1 LRARRRSA
9 PFGWDRHPFTL
20 GLTHAPTRTTQ
31 PALPA
36 AVGWRRQLAA
46 GTEASRRHEAGSES
60 YRDGAPLRAPRG
72 ARLGWAPSCAC
83 ESADAPLAVHLAAL
97 CPSRLLAVTTSP
109 SRCAVRPPGQGCGRP
124 RRAID
129 VHTSEDVGASK
140 GSRWLLFCNQQFSM
154 STRESLDF
162 RSARAEPP
170 TLDLAPGIP
179 LRCAGRCFVA
189 LGRRRRAVVSAR
201 RTRMTAQLGHAADR
215 GLEASHPGAVH
226 APGSGNPRVDFV
238 GSRGCC
244 CAGRMFCGPVPRFL
258 ATDAPAHH
266 PPPSFWDGCG

>member
-154 STRESLDF
+154 STRESLRLPICSRRASYPRLGSWDPAALRGQVLR
-162 RSARAEPP
+162 RSRETPP
-170 TLDLAPGIP
+170 RRGFGTSDSDDGAVGP
-179 LRCAGRCFVA
+179 
-189 LGRRRRAVVSAR
+189 RRRSRSGS
-201 RTRMTAQLGHAADR
+201 L
-215 GLEASHPGAVH
+215 ASR
-226 APGSGNPRVDFV
+226 S
-238 GSRGCC
+238 GSRSGE
-244 CAGRMFCGPVPRFL
+244 RQ
-258 ATDAPAHH
+258 
-266 PPPSFWDGCG
+266 PSR